1 MSFQVSLKM
10 QRTCSMSL
18 WQLRIKADKDA
29 AYKIGELL
37 EGHVDVIS
45 LFEDSQ
51 DQSLWVVEGT
61 CQEELSRQSIE
72 DLLETVEST
81 EEPITLEINELSDKD
96 WLAENRKDF
105 PPLEIAGFYIYGS
118 HIENPEWG
126 SQIPL
131 KIEASTAF
139 GTGNHGTTHGCLEAL
154 QYLKDQGIH
163 PRNPLDLGCGTGILA
178 LGIAKIFGV
187 KVTASDIDPEAT
199 EKTLYNAAE
208 NDAADLITAY
218 TAEGLESDI
227 LASLAPFDLIVAN
240 ILAGPLIDMAPQI
253 KGALSKGGYLILSGL
268 LDHQVTAIKEAYL
281 DAHLILVQKT
291 LKGDWATLIFKTQTL
306 QDGLKSRMD
315 FSIKIQGQ

>member
-1 MSFQVSLKM
+1 MN
-10 QRTCSMSL
+10 L
-18 WQLRIKADKDA
+18 WQLKIKADKDV
-29 AYKIGELL
+29 AYRISELL
-37 EGHVDVIS
+37 EDYVEVVS
-45 LFEDSQ
+45 LFEDPQ
-51 DQSLWVVEGT
+51 DQSLWIIEGT
-61 CQEELSRQSIE
+61 CREEPSRQTLE
-72 DLLETVEST
+72 GLLDSVDRGTT
-81 EEPITLEINELSDKD
+81 PLTLEINKLPDKD
-96 WLAENRKDF
+96 WVAENRKDF

-118 HIENPEWG
+118 HIEAPIPG

-154 QYLKDQGIH
+154 QYLKAQGIH

-208 NDAADLITAY
+208 NNAVDLITAY
-218 TAEGLESDI
+218 TAEGLESSA
-227 LASLAPFDLIVAN
+227 LTTLAPFDLIVAN

-281 DAHLILVQKT
+281 EAHLTLVQKT
-291 LKGDWATLIFKTQTL
+291 LKGDWATLIFKKQTL
-306 QDGLKSRMD
+306 QEGLTSRMD
-315 FSIKIQGQ
+315 FSIEIQGR